1 METTKNTTPKKM
13 PYVNM
18 DSPDLKRELQKIDD
32 IIRKIKH
39 PISSI
44 GK

>member
-1 METTKNTTPKKM
+1 METNKNTTPKKM

-32 IIRKIKH
+32 IIRKIKQ
-39 PISSI
+39 PIVSI

>member
-1 METTKNTTPKKM
+1 MEKTKNTSPKKM

-18 DSPDLKRELQKIDD
+18 DSPDLKRELQKMDE
-32 IIRKIKH
+32 IIKKIKF
-39 PISSI
+39 PITSV

>member
-18 DSPDLKRELQKIDD
+18 DSPDLKRELQKMDE
-32 IIRKIKH
+32 IIRKIKQ
-39 PISSI
+39 PIISI

>member
-1 METTKNTTPKKM
+1 METTKNTTRKKM

-18 DSPDLKRELQKIDD
+18 DSPDLKRELQRMDD
-32 IIRKIKH
+32 IIKKIKL
-39 PISSI
+39 PIVPI